1 MTQPPPPP
9 TPDFVINLSVPTV
22 AIALGGSNQIQ
33 VTDKAVNGFSGPVTI
48 NISALPA
55 GVTVSPSLPQL
66 LTPGGLTLTFTATTS
81 ALVGTYT
88 PLISGSSGGLQHS
101 ANLRLSLANRAQL
114 NLGVPGQ
121 AVALVQASSTS
132 IGVTV
137 DAGTGI
143 IDFTAQL
150 QVVTPVGVA
159 ANFSSATISPNSTVT
174 LSLSASPTALIGPAV
189 VTVEAFRNVDG
200 VEFSANFPIV
210 IDPDPVITGNI
221 IEFPVLTAA
230 AAPSAIT
237 RGPDLA
243 MWFGEEAANQ
253 LGRIALDGTVSE
265 YPVPTQNA
273 GIGGIVTGSDG
284 NLYFTES
291 KVSQIATYN
300 FGTGQITEWPIPV
313 PAAGPGGIVSAPDG
327 TLWVMGAAVDTLFHL
342 TTQGAF
348 LPSVTLNPGCYPH
361 GPVVGADGNVWFA
374 CIFGNEIVSV
384 TPQGALTYYNLPN
397 PSSLPTILTSGSD
410 GNIYFT
416 EQAGRVGEFNLS
428 TASFTEWAVPTTNSV
443 PYGIGSVAGN
453 ICFTERSASKIGCM
467 PVGGGSIVEYS
478 TPTASATPAKMSLG
492 QDGRLWFTEQS
503 GNKIGQLN

>member
-22 AIALGGSNQIQ
+22 AIALGSSNQIQ
-33 VTDKAVNGFSGPVTI
+33 VTDRAVNGFSGPVTI
-48 NISALPA
+48 SISALPV

-101 ANLRLSLANRAQL
+101 ANLQLSLDNRAQL
-114 NLGVPGQ
+114 NLGVP
-121 AVALVQASSTS
+121 AHTVSLLQASSTS
-132 IGVTV
+132 MDLSV
-137 DAGTGI
+137 DAGPGI
-143 IDFTAQL
+143 VDFSAQL
-150 QVVTPVGVA
+150 QAIVPTGVTA
-159 ANFSSATISPNSTVT
+159 SFSSPTVSPDSTVT
-174 LSLSASPTALIGPAV
+174 LTLAVSPTALIGPAV
-189 VTVEAFRNVDG
+189 VTIEATRNVDG
-200 VEFSANFPIV
+200 VEFSTNLPIV

-300 FGTGQITEWPIPV
+300 FGTGQITEGPIPV
-313 PAAGPGGIVSAPDG
+313 QAAGP
-327 TLWVMGAAVDTLFHL
+327 
-342 TTQGAF
+342 
-348 LPSVTLNPGCYPH
+348 
-361 GPVVGADGNVWFA
+361 
-374 CIFGNEIVSV
+374 
-384 TPQGALTYYNLPN
+384 
-397 PSSLPTILTSGSD
+397 
-410 GNIYFT
+410 
-416 EQAGRVGEFNLS
+416 
-428 TASFTEWAVPTTNSV
+428 
-443 PYGIGSVAGN
+443 
-453 ICFTERSASKIGCM
+453 
-467 PVGGGSIVEYS
+467 
-478 TPTASATPAKMSLG
+478 
-492 QDGRLWFTEQS
+492 
-503 GNKIGQLN
+503 